1 MSKLNDYPVKINNTP
16 IPVPIEWSENSSVV
30 ENAMT
35 TEAGTDVVDVLR
47 VDKLTVTASFNVSS
61 SWLATFKG
69 WANSTSALAV
79 KIYDPVSDAYVERSM
94 RIRNFISN
102 LVQNSDNTSGTIGL
116 YNLTFDLIE
125 F

>member
-1 MSKLNDYPVKINNTP
+1 MSKLNDYPTKINNTP
-16 IPVPIEWSENSSVV
+16 IPVPIEWSENSEVV

-47 VDKLTVTASFNVSS
+47 VDKLTVTASFDVSS
-61 SWLATFKG
+61 VWLATFKG

-79 KIYDPVSDAYVERSM
+79 KIYDPVTDAYVERSM
-94 RIRNFISN
+94 RIRNFVSN

-116 YNLTFDLIE
+116 WNVTFDLIE

>member
-1 MSKLNDYPVKINNTP
+1 MSKLNDFPVKINNTP

-47 VDKLTVTASFNVSS
+47 VDKLTVTASFDVSS

-69 WANSTSALAV
+69 WANSTSALTV
-79 KIYDPVSDAYVERSM
+79 DIYDPVTNAYKQRSM
-94 RIRNFISN
+94 RIRNFITN

>member
-1 MSKLNDYPVKINNTP
+1 MSKLNDFPTKINNTP
-16 IPVPIEWSENSSVV
+16 IPVPIEWSENSEVV

-47 VDKLTVTASFNVSS
+47 VDKLTVTASFDVSS
-61 SWLATFKG
+61 AWLATFKG

-79 KIYDPVSDAYVERSM
+79 KIYDPVTDAYVERSM

-116 YNLTFDLIE
+116 WNVTFDLIE

>member
-1 MSKLNDYPVKINNTP
+1 MSKLNDYPTKINNTP

-47 VDKLTVTASFNVSS
+47 VDKLTVTASFDVSS
-61 SWLATFKG
+61 VWLATFKG
-69 WANSTSALAV
+69 WANSTSALTV
-79 KIYDPVSDAYVERSM
+79 DIYDPVTNAYKQRSM
-94 RIRNFISN
+94 RIRNFVSN
-102 LVQNSDNTSGTIGL
+102 IVQNSDNTSGTIGL